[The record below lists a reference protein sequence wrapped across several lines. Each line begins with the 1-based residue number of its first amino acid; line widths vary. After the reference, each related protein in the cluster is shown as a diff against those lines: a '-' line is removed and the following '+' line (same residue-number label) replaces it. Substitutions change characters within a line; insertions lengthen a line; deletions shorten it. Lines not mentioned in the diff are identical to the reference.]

1 MNTIPIHSFPYVP
14 PLDSREGEEFSSYF
28 KNAFIVQPSLILGIF
43 FSASG
48 IPFHP
53 PLQSY
58 AISVSFHSSLHN
70 GYLSI
75 PVFCVS
81 TVLCIKFEIREE
93 SESVSWEKKTIL
105 CEEVCWEERQI

>member
-1 MNTIPIHSFPYVP
+1 MNTYSFLPYVL
-14 PLDSREGEEFSSYF
+14 PLDPREEEFSSCF

-43 FSASG
+43 FSASS
-48 IPFHP
+48 IPSHP

-75 PVFCVS
+75 PVFCHYNAILYQVS
-81 TVLCIKFEIREE
+81 DSGTR
-93 SESVSWEKKTIL
+93 
-105 CEEVCWEERQI
+105 